1 MRSTTLLLLLC
12 GALSSAD
19 APPMANA
26 TDKANAADKVE
37 TADKAKDAAAQARIP
52 EDEKWQFEPP
62 IGRPDMFEDLERR
75 YGLEMSIAGTATPE
89 TPLNAPNGG
98 KAPSEKDAAE
108 AAIAWGGKEIEA
120 IQNYVLASKWDEAMS
135 RCDSAIKTLSKF
147 ESHEAVRDLIER
159 IKRFHAQADE
169 AKAYQEAQAKFD
181 ALGLKI
187 EGILWSPEGS
197 LAVIT
202 GEPRARA
209 INDRVKGCVIINID
223 TNRVDFLF
231 VNDKN
236 RRRYEFQRYVGEDGK
251 SSARNP

>member
-1 MRSTTLLLLLC
+1 MSMRSATLLLLLC
-12 GALSSAD
+12 GALVSAE
-19 APPMANA
+19 A
-26 TDKANAADKVE
+26 TPSPEA
-37 TADKAKDAAAQARIP
+37 ADKAKDAAAQARIP
-52 EDEKWQFEPP
+52 EEEKWQFEPP
-62 IGRPDMFEDLERR
+62 VNRKDIFEDLEKR
-75 YGLEMSIAGTATPE
+75 YELELKLAAGKPTETAVGPT
-89 TPLNAPNGG
+89 NVG
-98 KAPSEKDAAE
+98 KAPSEKGAVDDAV
-108 AAIAWGGKEIEA
+108 AWGGKEIET
-120 IQNYVLASKWDEAMS
+120 IQNYILASKWDEAMS
-135 RCDSAIKTLSKF
+135 RCDAAVKTLSKF

-159 IKRFHAQADE
+159 IKRFHGQAEE
-169 AKAYQEAQAKFD
+169 AKAYEEAQAKFD

-197 LAVIT
+197 LAVIA

-231 VNDKN
+231 VHEKN